1 MEYIEKIRDVLLRL
15 YPVRRNFAQK
25 SDFREWLLRELRRSG
40 WRASEERYG
49 RTNGSINVV
58 AGDPDRASVFLTAHY
73 DTASRMVV
81 PDFVSPTNVAA
92 HVLYHALVALVL
104 IVLALAVSFA
114 VSFPLNQP
122 GLMLPLF
129 LILLVGLLF
138 FAAFG
143 PANLSNANGNASGV
157 LALLAIAKIVRRDD
171 RVCIVFFDNN
181 ARNLLGAG
189 AFKKAHPDAAQSC
202 LFLNFDCVGDG
213 DHLLL
218 MPSRPCRWDEK
229 LLSALEEG
237 FQNTEAIQAHL
248 LTKGLNY
255 YPSDHRKF
263 KFHVA
268 TTACRYVGGLGY
280 YIPHLR
286 TKKDTI
292 LKTENIDCIA
302 ESIARF
308 LPLYLES
315 GGAEA

>member
-1 MEYIEKIRDVLLRL
+1 M
-15 YPVRRNFAQK
+15 
-25 SDFREWLLRELRRSG
+25 
-40 WRASEERYG
+40 
-49 RTNGSINVV
+49 
-58 AGDPDRASVFLTAHY
+58 FLTAHY

-268 TTACRYVGGLGY
+268 TAACRYVGGLGY